1 MLDRLNASATEP
13 VPLLDCDLHYVSDS
27 EPGIRRQRCGAG
39 FRYKAIGAGKVLPK
53 DIERIKALAIP
64 PAWEDVWICAHSK
77 GHIQATGRE
86 SARTQAISLSFYM
99 VCDAGRDE
107 ILQSC

>member
-64 PAWEDVWICAHSK
+64 PA
-77 GHIQATGRE
+77 
-86 SARTQAISLSFYM
+86 
-99 VCDAGRDE
+99 
-107 ILQSC
+107 